1 MAELIALVT
10 AIVVL
15 FSTIITIRTKRQ
27 VQQVHVLTNSANA
40 QLKRHIKN
48 LTAALTAQGIRVP
61 VIADP
66 EDQREAEC

>member
-1 MAELIALVT
+1 MTELVTLAT

-15 FSTIITIRTKRQ
+15 FSTIVTIRTRRQ

-48 LTAALTAQGIRVP
+48 LTAALTAHGIRVP
-61 VIADP
+61 IINDS
-66 EDQREAEC
+66 EDEREMGH